1 MSLHGPLAALAPPRR
16 FALMVLLLS
25 GLDRSVSQLAEAVGL
40 SQSCTTRHLQAL
52 ERAGLVKGFR
62 DGKRVVFRP
71 EPRDAAAREVLA
83 SLAREGASP
92 FASGRLRRSR
102 PGGAPRGR
110 AGARAASEPARGPT
124 RKRRRA
130 APATA
135 VASDRPSQRPIAR
148 VERARRSFA
157 AAIPI
162 ASSNELEPIAEAAT
176 DTAAGPRAKG
186 ARPGRAESGASRA
199 GGESGN
205 SSPPAPEPAWRRS
218 DIEDF
223 LL

>member
-1 MSLHGPLAALAPPRR
+1 MSLHGALAALAPPRR

-25 GLDRSVSQLAEAVGL
+25 GVDRSVSQLAEAVGL

-62 DGKRVVFRP
+62 DGKRVIFRP
-71 EPRDAAAREVLA
+71 APRDGAAREVLA

-92 FASGRLRRSR
+92 STPGRPRRSR
-102 PGGAPRGR
+102 PGGAPGDR
-110 AGARAASEPARGPT
+110 AGARAAPEPARGPA

-130 APATA
+130 APPPA
-135 VASDRPSQRPIAR
+135 VSSGRRSQRPIAR
-148 VERARRSFA
+148 VERAARSFA

-162 ASSNELEPIAEAAT
+162 ASSNELGPIAEAAIGT
-176 DTAAGPRAKG
+176 KAGPRADG
-186 ARPGRAESGASRA
+186 ARPGRSESGASRT